1 MGSVVR
7 FRLRRDISGGWGG
20 TSAAHYTLPI
30 IGAVSRDHRHLTAIA
45 SARATLLC
53 QAWHDCMH
61 NNPPW
66 LPENGSVSERTWRVK
81 IYTMKNDPEALKAKF
96 YADFPEWD
104 DRA

>member
-1 MGSVVR
+1 
-7 FRLRRDISGGWGG
+7 
-20 TSAAHYTLPI
+20 
-30 IGAVSRDHRHLTAIA
+30 
-45 SARATLLC
+45 
-53 QAWHDCMH
+53 MH